1 MKILISSHAF
11 SPDIGGIETVSGLLA
26 EEFSRL
32 GHEVVVVTQSLGDTR
47 FPFRVLRRPT
57 PRALI
62 RLIKWCDVFWQNNL
76 SLRTVWPA
84 LFLRRKIVVT
94 HQGSYCRAPS
104 GIDLAQRVKLAL
116 ANRLPSVAISRA
128 VAQCL
133 RTNSTIISN
142 PYDSRIFKVRSISS
156 ARLGLAFV
164 GRLVSEKGVDLLLE
178 SLARLTL
185 LGLRPRLTIIGSG
198 PEESSLQRLCDKL
211 SLRAQVTFTGAKKP
225 SEIAEVLNH
234 HQILVVPSRYAEPF
248 GVVALEGIA
257 CGCAV
262 VGSNGGGLPEA
273 IGPCGVTFENG
284 DVGGLTSELARLL
297 SDPTERERL
306 TANAPQHLARF
317 QSPAIAKSYLDIFR

>member
-11 SPDIGGIETVSGLLA
+11 APDIGGIETVSGLLA
-26 EEFSRL
+26 EEFSKL
-32 GHEVVVVTQSLGDTR
+32 GAEVVVVTQSRGDAN
-47 FPFRVLRRPT
+47 FPFRVVRRPS
-57 PRALI
+57 PGALI
-62 RLIKWCDVFWQNNL
+62 RLVNWCEVFWQNNL

-94 HQGSYCRAPS
+94 HQGSYCRSPS

-116 ANRLPSVAISRA
+116 ANRLPSVAISHA
-128 VAQCL
+128 VAQCFC
-133 RTNSTIISN
+133 TNSTIIPN
-142 PYDSRIFKVRSISS
+142 PYDSRTFEVRSTSS
-156 ARLGLAFV
+156 VRSGLAFV

-178 SLARLTL
+178 SLARLVS
-185 LGLRPRLTIIGSG
+185 LGLRPRLTIVGSG
-198 PEESSLQRLCDKL
+198 PEERSLRELCDKL
-211 SLRAQVTFTGAKKP
+211 SSRDQVTFVGAKKP
-225 SEIAEVLNH
+225 FEIAEILNQ

-257 CGCAV
+257 SGCVV

-297 SDPTERERL
+297 NNPSECDRL
-306 TANAPQHLARF
+306 IANAPQHLKRF
-317 QSPAIAKSYLDIFR
+317 QLPAIAKSYLDIFR